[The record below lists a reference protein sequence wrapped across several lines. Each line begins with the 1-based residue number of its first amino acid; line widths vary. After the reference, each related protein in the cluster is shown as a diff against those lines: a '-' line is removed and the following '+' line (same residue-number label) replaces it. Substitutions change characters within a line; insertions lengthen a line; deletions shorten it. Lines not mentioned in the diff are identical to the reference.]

1 MSQQE
6 VHSPSA
12 VRDMSADWVIVTS
25 CWPIRGQYRGYRPI
39 RGRHEASE
47 EVIMREVTGPGAMSG
62 LLIIILGLSLGSV
75 RGESCHKFRDESVN
89 LMSRQPSAASLCNVL
104 WSSESVLTQ
113 TRKPS
118 VIRPDWWQASVTQ
131 YTGWH
136 TGEGEMNNW
145 CQNKQAPSLA
155 WVRTQ
160 LISFQQNVNI
170 GVMSDRPF
178 VGFLGWMGVSP
189 LHN

>member
-1 MSQQE
+1 M
-6 VHSPSA
+6 HSPRA

-25 CWPIRGQYRGYRPI
+25 CWPIRGQCRGYRPI

-75 RGESCHKFRDESVN
+75 RGETCHKFTDESVN

-118 VIRPDWWQASVTQ
+118 VMRPGGDRRVSHNTLADTQARGKWITGVRINKPHPLPESEHNSSVSSK
-131 YTGWH
+131 
-136 TGEGEMNNW
+136 M
-145 CQNKQAPSLA
+145 
-155 WVRTQ
+155 
-160 LISFQQNVNI
+160 
-170 GVMSDRPF
+170 
-178 VGFLGWMGVSP
+178 
-189 LHN
+189 